1 MEPRHELPEITELL
15 AHAAWLRELVAPLL
29 ASPDLADDAVQET
42 LAAAWA
48 HPPHAPTRWKAWL
61 ASVVRRR
68 ALRVRRQ
75 AQRSS
80 SRESRVARP
89 ERVPATDDVVAAFE
103 LQTRLANAVLELE
116 PTQRRAILLRYY
128 EGRPP
133 RAIAQELE
141 VPVATVKTWLYRGL
155 QALRARL
162 ERELG
167 TDWRAAFAPLA
178 LPASFAIPAS
188 TSGSGAALFLW
199 GALMQAKLIVGALL
213 IVGASAVTWL
223 ATREE
228 ERPRI
233 ERAPSAEARAEMASS
248 APAASAEIPR
258 VLRQEEPSESAAN
271 AVEPLRES
279 DARARY
285 LGRCV
290 DEQGAPLA
298 GVRVIVSARPPSQR
312 DRKAPETWSA
322 PAPLVTGADGVF
334 DVRFEAASGH
344 RFDLLL
350 EPPERVRWQSALREI
365 ARGERVE
372 LGDIVLE
379 RGCVVSGFAKE
390 ADGTPLARVPISA
403 RTPRSNAGPAD
414 AADRTPNADTLTR
427 LDGSFTIEERLSR
440 GTWFLEVVGKPLP
453 EPHALEIQAGQHELF
468 TEIRLPQ
475 QPNRPKIAGV
485 AVNEQGRP
493 IPGATIRT
501 NDLGV
506 RHVYSQ
512 GDGSWTLEANT
523 EAAQPP
529 THIYADSQSHETA
542 SVQGPFAW
550 GTRNQRIVLR
560 RGLDLSISVRAA
572 QGGQP
577 IESYTIRL
585 VADRANATRG
595 GADFAATSRETT
607 EEHPR
612 GELALRNI
620 PRGHYTLQVEPT
632 ERRWAR
638 SPAIPIV
645 VRDGMTP
652 IQVQLAR
659 ATLLQVRV
667 EDLEQRPRAGS
678 QVFLLEPVPG
688 AVFDERTKLQAFH
701 SQSFDNFTR
710 AMIHDEGTTDESGT
724 VMLRATAH
732 VPLALRITGASHLPC
747 HRTDLDLTES
757 TTLVV
762 SVGSGGRVVGRLG
775 PPTLLPLFR
784 RAGGDAKFGPSAQ
797 LVRTVGDKR
806 EIVPP
811 RSIDLR
817 SRASHVL
824 ADDGSF
830 EIRGVPPGSWTL
842 QLLYHQ
848 AHLTSVSAG
857 PTSVRTYVADLGPVT
872 DLRDGETRELA
883 FERPDLHLA
892 CLRGQLFLDGAPFA
906 HRSVQIIGRL
916 KRPEAAAHTNHAYAT
931 TDGEGRFE
939 ILLEAGHYQVQGRL
953 SDPALDGT
961 YDLPATTEVDLEA
974 GGTCERRFDI
984 RSGAV
989 RLRLLDAA
997 GAPVVGV
1004 RAYFSFEEP
1013 KHAVYLP
1020 LSDAEGRT
1028 RGRMISGT
1036 WNAKVSSPTP
1046 PHVEFALGSIT
1057 VHEGAAEPEELTLRL
1072 PAVWPGG

>member
-1 MEPRHELPEITELL
+1 MEPRHELPELSELL
-15 AHAAWLRELVAPLL
+15 AHASWLRELVAPLL

-68 ALRVRRQ
+68 ALRLRRQ
-75 AQRSS
+75 AQRNA

-89 ERVPATDDVVAAFE
+89 ERVPAADEVVAAFE

-116 PTQRRAILLRYY
+116 PMQRRAILLRYY

-141 VPVATVKTWLYRGL
+141 VPVATVKTWLHRGL

-167 TDWRAAFAPLA
+167 ADWRGAFAPLA
-178 LPASFAIPAS
+178 VPASLALPAS
-188 TSGSGAALFLW
+188 TSGSSAALFLW

-213 IVGASAVTWL
+213 IVGMSAVAWL
-223 ATREE
+223 ATREA

-233 ERAPSAEARAEMASS
+233 ERSPSAEVRTEMASS
-248 APAASAEIPR
+248 ALAASAEVPR

-271 AVEPLRES
+271 AVEPPRES
-279 DARARY
+279 DARASY

-298 GVRVIVSARPPSQR
+298 GVRVILSARPPSQR
-312 DRKAPETWSA
+312 DRKAPEPWSA

-334 DVRFEAASGH
+334 DVRFEAASGY

-350 EPPERVRWQSALREI
+350 EPPERVRWQSARREI

-372 LGDIVLE
+372 LGDILLE
-379 RGCVVSGFAKE
+379 RGCIVSGFVKE
-390 ADGTPLARVPISA
+390 ADGTPLARVQISA
-403 RTPRSNAGPAD
+403 LTPRSNAGPAD

-440 GTWFLEVVGKPLP
+440 GTWFLEVAGKPLP
-453 EPHALEIQAGQHELF
+453 EPHALEIQAGHLELF
-468 TEIRLPQ
+468 TEIRLPEK
-475 QPNRPKIAGV
+475 PYRPKISGV

-501 NDLGV
+501 NYLGV
-506 RHVYSQ
+506 NPVYTQ
-512 GDGSWTLEANT
+512 GDGSWTLEADN
-523 EAAQPP
+523 EASQPP
-529 THIYADSQSHETA
+529 SHLYADSQSHET
-542 SVQGPFAW
+542 SSIEGPIAW
-550 GTRNQRIVLR
+550 GTSNLRIVLR
-560 RGLDLSISVRAA
+560 RGLDVSIAVRAA
-572 QGGQP
+572 QGDQA
-577 IESYTIRL
+577 IESFTIRL
-585 VADRANATRG
+585 IADRANATRG
-595 GADFAATSRETT
+595 GSDFAAAVRMTT
-607 EEHPR
+607 EEHPG

-620 PRGHYTLQVEPT
+620 PRGRYTLQVDPT
-632 ERRWAR
+632 DRQWERSA
-638 SPAIPIV
+638 PMLIE
-645 VRDGMTP
+645 VRDSMTP
-652 IQVQLAR
+652 IRVQLAR
-659 ATLLQVRV
+659 AALLQVRV
-667 EDLEQRPRAGS
+667 EDLEQRPRPGS
-678 QVFLLEPVPG
+678 QVYLVEPIQG
-688 AVFDERTKLQAFH
+688 AAFDERTTLQAFH
-701 SQSFDNFTR
+701 SESFDSFPR
-710 AMIHDEGTTDESGT
+710 AIIHDEGTTDESGA
-724 VMLRATAH
+724 VALRATAH
-732 VPLALRITGASHLPC
+732 VPLALRVTGSSHLSY
-747 HRTDLDLTES
+747 HRSDLLLSES

-762 SVGSGGRVVGRLG
+762 AVGGGARVVGRLG
-775 PPTLLPLFR
+775 PPTILPPFR
-784 RAGGDAKFGPSAQ
+784 RAGGDATRGPSVQ
-797 LVRTVGDKR
+797 LVRTERDKR

-811 RSIDLR
+811 KNSDHR
-817 SRASHVL
+817 SRATHVL
-824 ADDGSF
+824 AEDGSF

-848 AHLTSVSAG
+848 AHLTSVSGG
-857 PTSVRTYVADLGPVT
+857 PISVRTHFVDLGPVT
-872 DLRDGETRELA
+872 DLRDGETRELV

-892 CLRGQLFLDGAPFA
+892 CLRGQLFLDGTSFA
-906 HRSVQIIGRL
+906 HRPIQIIGRM
-916 KRPEAAAHTNHAYAT
+916 KRPEAAAHISHAYAM

-939 ILLEAGHYQVQGRL
+939 IWLEAGHYQVQGRL
-953 SDPALDGT
+953 PDPALDGT

-1004 RAYFSFEEP
+1004 RTYFAFEDSRHE
-1013 KHAVYLP
+1013 VYLP
-1020 LSDAEGRT
+1020 RSDAEGRT

-1036 WNAKVSSPTP
+1036 WIAKVGSPSP

-1057 VHEGAAEPEELTLRL
+1057 VLEGTAEPEELTLRL
-1072 PAVWPGG
+1072 PAEWPGG